1 MPTKAMSILSLSAAV
16 LLRPKQA
23 EAVALIQSKVADV
36 EMTSVAIAKAV
47 VATTDEES
55 VINGLISG
63 ASTRVAK
70 ELVLHPIDTVRA
82 RLQRPPNSEE
92 VLANQE
98 GLFDNL
104 YDGLIPALVGGVPAG
119 ALFFGVKDFTKKK
132 LRNMG
137 LGKQESTVL
146 SVMVTNIPYWVVR
159 TPSEVLKTRRQIGYD
174 NSSSVSEMMTKM
186 VEQEGGVL
194 PAIRSSYASYA
205 SNFAYA
211 LPADIAKFVACK
223 YCIPS

>member
-1 MPTKAMSILSLSAAV
+1 MVLKLILVLQLFVAADALNTAHERSCCTPILSSGFDRSMPTKAMSILSLSAAV

-23 EAVALIQSKVADV
+23 EAVALIQSKVADF

-92 VLANQE
+92 VLAYQE

-104 YDGLIPALVGGVPAG
+104 YDGLLPALVGGVPAG

-159 TPSEVLKTRRQIGYD
+159 TPSEVLKTRRLIGYD
-174 NSSSVSEMMTKM
+174 NSSSV
-186 VEQEGGVL
+186 
-194 PAIRSSYASYA
+194 
-205 SNFAYA
+205 
-211 LPADIAKFVACK
+211 
-223 YCIPS
+223 